1 MGSPDADGNI
11 EPLPWFSHVIFSDD
25 GGGTWEL
32 GGVAPADGG
41 NECEVV
47 EIGDGRLA
55 LNMRNQRREVAGKT
69 VAGTQALPRG
79 ARMVSYSS
87 DGGASFGL
95 PERASALIEPTCMA
109 SVRRYAPVGAS
120 AAEDLI
126 LFSNPAS
133 ERERAG
139 VTVRLSRD
147 GGAHTPCPS
156 SHSRVCGIA

>member
-79 ARMVSYSS
+79 ARV
-87 DGGASFGL
+87 
-95 PERASALIEPTCMA
+95 A
-109 SVRRYAPVGAS
+109 SVVVVGARAVAGHGAQLKRTPDRLRCFGRARDRIAAGAVNS
-120 AAEDLI
+120 AE
-126 LFSNPAS
+126 
-133 ERERAG
+133 
-139 VTVRLSRD
+139 V
-147 GGAHTPCPS
+147 
-156 SHSRVCGIA
+156 